1 MQDDEKQKKDK
12 LECNVSNEDKPGLD
26 GTTWSDAA
34 DKVEEDLETDGQVD
48 RADADELKKH
58 SAA

>member
-12 LECNVSNEDKPGLD
+12 LECNVSNEDKPGSD

-34 DKVEEDLETDGQVD
+34 DKVEEDLETD
-48 RADADELKKH
+48 AKSIEPTLM
-58 SAA
+58 S